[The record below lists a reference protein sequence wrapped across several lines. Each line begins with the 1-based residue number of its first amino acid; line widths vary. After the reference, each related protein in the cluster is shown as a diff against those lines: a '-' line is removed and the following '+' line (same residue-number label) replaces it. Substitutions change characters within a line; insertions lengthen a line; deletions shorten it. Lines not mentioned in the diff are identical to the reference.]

1 MKSFIMRKS
10 NTRKIGDVIKE
21 YLEESGLK
29 RKLNKS
35 RIINHWEELVGK
47 AVAKRTTSVYIKNKT
62 LFVSFNSSVVKNELM
77 MMRQQIIDTLNKYAG
92 ETIIENIVIR

>member
-10 NTRKIGDVIKE
+10 NTQKIGDVIKE

-62 LFVSFNSSVVKNELM
+62 LFVSFNSSVVKNELL

>member
-10 NTRKIGDVIKE
+10 NTQKIGDVIKE
-21 YLEESGLK
+21 YLEESGLNH
-29 RKLNKS
+29 KLNKS

-47 AVAKRTTSVYIKNKT
+47 AVAKRTKSVYIKNKT

-77 MMRQQIIDTLNKYAG
+77 MMRQQIIDTLNEYAG